1 MSDFTDPITN
11 NNRIVASKVDGKT
24 MPIHFRN
31 HLEEDVLFPSNDF
44 NLTLLRQHFQHLRHD
59 TIPLH
64 WHKELQ
70 AVWVHEGTLAFTV
83 NEETFPLSDDT
94 LLLINR
100 GQLHRSRT
108 IAGDAAAICINFEPD
123 FFHPKVL
130 QDYIL
135 PLLEKEA
142 FSYRLLA
149 LSPEMTARLHRILA
163 ASDRSI
169 PYFSVINLLSD
180 CLEEIMQSSSGS
192 GKTADFEDR
201 NLFHRLLAYVEA
213 HYQSPITVA
222 DLANHAL
229 INKNRCTA
237 LFQKYTQTSPMK
249 YVAKHRLFLA
259 KNLIIGTDLSISEIS
274 EAVGYNQTSYFVE
287 QFRRSYGLPPLKYR
301 KQFGDSSKV

>member
-1 MSDFTDPITN
+1 MTDFNDSATG
-11 NNRIVASKVDGKT
+11 NNRIVPSQVDGKT

-31 HLEEDVLFPSNDF
+31 QLEEDVRFPSEDF
-44 NLTLLRQHFQHLRHD
+44 NLTLLRQHFQHMRQD
-59 TIPLH
+59 TVPLH
-64 WHKELQ
+64 WHQELQ

-83 NEETFPLSDDT
+83 NEDAFPLSGDT

-135 PLLEKEA
+135 PLLEKES

-149 LSPEMTARLHRILA
+149 LSPEMTARLHRILT

-180 CLEEIMQSSSGS
+180 SLEEIMQSSSGS
-192 GKTADFEDR
+192 GKMADFEER
-201 NLFHRLLAYVEA
+201 NLFHSLLAYVEE

-259 KNLIIGTDLSISEIS
+259 KNLIIGTDLSISGIS
-274 EAVGYNQTSYFVE
+274 EAVGYNQTSHFVE

-301 KQFGDSSKV
+301 KQFRNNNEA